1 MSTDT
6 QYPSTRSGGRPVNVG
21 YLVVGLV
28 FLGIAGV
35 WALVQSG
42 AVDSH
47 QLGWLLPLTLV
58 AAGAI
63 GLVAIAA
70 RGLTRNR
77 GGAVPVDAG
86 DDWGHDD
93 TEVHDLEAQ
102 AYAPYAR
109 DVERTRIIDE
119 GTSHDADGP
128 SEAGETGTDEG
139 EKR

>member
-1 MSTDT
+1 MSTST
-6 QYPSTRSGGRPVNVG
+6 QPTRSSRPDLRSTGRPVNVG

-35 WALVQSG
+35 WALRQTGV
-42 AVDSH
+42 VDSH

-70 RGLTRNR
+70 RSLTRNR
-77 GGAVPVDAG
+77 GGAVPLG
-86 DDWGHDD
+86 DRDD
-93 TEVHDLEAQ
+93 DRLEDRDVHDLEAQ

-109 DVERTRIIDE
+109 DVERTRIIDDAA
-119 GTSHDADGP
+119 GTER
-128 SEAGETGTDEG
+128 SESSTDEG
-139 EKR
+139 ENR

>member
-1 MSTDT
+1 MNETT
-6 QYPSTRSGGRPVNVG
+6 ARPVNVG

-35 WALVQSG
+35 WALVQTG
-42 AVDSH
+42 TVDSH

-77 GGAVPVDAG
+77 GGAVRLDGNEDRPE
-86 DDWGHDD
+86 D
-93 TEVHDLEAQ
+93 TDVHDLEAT

-109 DVERTRIIDE
+109 DVERTRILSEEATHADNDDNADTDDE
-119 GTSHDADGP
+119 EH
-128 SEAGETGTDEG
+128 EEEN
-139 EKR
+139 R

>member
-1 MSTDT
+1 MNDT
-6 QYPSTRSGGRPVNVG
+6 TARPVNVG

-35 WALVQSG
+35 WALVTSG

-70 RGLTRNR
+70 RSLTRNR
-77 GGAVPVDAG
+77 GGAVRI
-86 DDWGHDD
+86 DDWHDD
-93 TEVHDLEAQ
+93 DTDVHDLEAS

-109 DVERTRIIDE
+109 DVERTRILSEDTDKSTDE
-119 GTSHDADGP
+119 TDENTDEH
-128 SEAGETGTDEG
+128 TDEG
-139 EKR
+139 DQR